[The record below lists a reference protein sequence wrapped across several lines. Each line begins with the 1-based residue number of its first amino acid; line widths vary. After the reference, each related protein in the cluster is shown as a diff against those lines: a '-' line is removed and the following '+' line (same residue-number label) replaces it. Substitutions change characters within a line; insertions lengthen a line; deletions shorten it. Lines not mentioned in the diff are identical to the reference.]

1 MKKILLFACLF
12 AFVGLSNVSAQC
24 AKTASSK
31 SCAKT
36 CAKTA
41 ATADKAAD
49 MDDNIVKRL
58 DDEGNAFFV
67 RKAVDSESGKVT
79 FTDVKYCTDSKA
91 FINKSPSQ
99 VASAKA
105 VKVSD
110 KAAKMSCSKKEGKSC
125 CASKSKVAS
134 TTATAK
140 EAVQP
145 QAIMVKQVEK
155 N

>member
-12 AFVGLSNVSAQC
+12 AFAGLSNVSAQC

-41 ATADKAAD
+41 AVADKAAD

-67 RKAVDSESGKVT
+67 RKAVDTESGTVT

-99 VASAKA
+99 VASSAKA

-110 KAAKMSCSKKEGKSC
+110 KAAKMACSKKTGASC

-134 TTATAK
+134 ATTK